1 MPAAHSEDGRILY
14 PWVMKDVEKLWNTHF
29 SYPFTWRVFTLGKS
43 GSSKKASYRL
53 SIILRKNASW
63 LGCSGQT
70 DIDEIYEQFR
80 IYLLGASA
88 YLQKHGVQETSEAL
102 DRPLEITMTFWRF
115 LEPSLKHLH
124 EMTHLSIGN
133 EPGKA
138 LQADLDRRQ
147 EKARILKEFSV
158 DLKDF
163 AKRAAYFS
171 GSEKDSNQ
179 RLEQALVL
187 ARQAMDRAIED
198 LQWMES

>member
-14 PWVMKDVEKLWNTHF
+14 PWVMKDVEKLWNREF
-29 SYPFTWRVFTLGKS
+29 SDPFNWRVFTLGKS
-43 GSSKKASYRL
+43 GSAGKASYRL
-53 SIILRKNASW
+53 SMLLRKNASW
-63 LGCSGQT
+63 LDCSGKT
-70 DIDEIYEQFR
+70 EIDEVYEQFR
-80 IYLLGASA
+80 AYLIGASA

-124 EMTHLSIGN
+124 EMTHLCIGN

-171 GSEKDSNQ
+171 GSEQDSNQ
-179 RLEQALVL
+179 KLEQALVL

>member
-1 MPAAHSEDGRILY
+1 MSSSGRIY
-14 PWVMKDVEKLWNTHF
+14 
-29 SYPFTWRVFTLGKS
+29 
-43 GSSKKASYRL
+43 
-53 SIILRKNASW
+53 
-63 LGCSGQT
+63 
-70 DIDEIYEQFR
+70 
-80 IYLLGASA
+80 GASA

-124 EMTHLSIGN
+124 EMTHLCIGN
-133 EPGKA
+133 DPGKA
-138 LQADLDRRQ
+138 LQADQDRRK

-179 RLEQALVL
+179 KLEQALVL